1 MALPQEVIGEVFQV
15 IEGGKILGSPAE
27 IIQFPTDNGA
37 HTYNVFKNVF
47 KGDNGTG
54 FNYWVVAFETL
65 IGEVTCAVS
74 AGAAMLTMEVGL
86 VGVAVAPALGL
97 TTGYVL
103 YNLAPNF
110 WDSVANALMEAGE
123 TIGGKVV
130 VFMNENGTLTYSQ
143 TTIEIIKQAFV
154 DSGVFD
160 NADGIDV
167 SKLPSIWELSSPIT
181 AGDFNIDY
189 PYPSSSD
196 INPRAFPMS
205 VGGKSPSS
213 GYQGNLMYT
222 GLKTRGI
229 ALSSLNKYR
238 VTLVKHQDDNVPI
251 MLFASDTD
259 YINTLYLKAD
269 FWTEMQWAGG
279 GAFYTRES
287 QFTYDNKTVYYNAFH
302 TQSSY
307 VDNPQFYYEF
317 SDANVETGSDT
328 MLSKIAWSII
338 YGEEYA
344 NEGLQDGALYPDDD
358 PFPLRYP
365 EWYPYEFPDVD
376 GQQLPA
382 RYPLQ
387 YPEILP
393 ETEPY
398 QDPAQNP
405 EQSPNPVKETNPDAV
420 VDPLTDP
427 DNEPNPFG
435 GKDPEDYPVDPDI
448 PDDPDPIPPDPEPTP
463 DPDPIDP
470 NPEPTPS
477 PIIPVPDLPDTVA
490 SSKLFTVYNPTQAQ
504 IDSLG
509 GYLWDSSIM
518 AAIRDIWQEPLDG
531 IISLIKVHATPVTS
545 GSHNIILG
553 YLDSGVSSAVVG
565 GQFVTVDCG
574 SVTVNEKRKNATD
587 YAPYTSMHLFL
598 PFIGFVE
605 LDPNECM
612 KSTIGVKYKVDV
624 YTGTCLATVSVT
636 RTKDMP
642 NSPILYSFSGNCAQQ
657 VPLTSGNATGMLS
670 ALIGGV
676 TAGLAVASGGGLGVL
691 AGASIAGK
699 SLTHDMFHVNHSGN
713 ISANAGIMGNKK
725 PYLIIG
731 RRQNYDANTYN
742 KFYGFPVNAS
752 VFLGN
757 HTGFIKVKSCL
768 LKTRATDP
776 EHDEIMQLLKD
787 GVIL

>member
-37 HTYNVFKNVF
+37 HTYNVFKNIF
-47 KGDNGTG
+47 QGNNGTG

-65 IGEVTCAVS
+65 IGETTYAVS
-74 AGAAMLTMEVGL
+74 AGAAMLTMEVGV
-86 VGVAVAPALGL
+86 VGAAVAPALGL

-103 YNLAPNF
+103 YNFAPDF
-110 WDSVANALMEAGE
+110 WDSIANALMEAGE

-130 VFMNENGTLTYSQ
+130 VFMNENGTLTYSD
-143 TTIEIIKQAFV
+143 TTIEIFKNAFLE
-154 DSGVFD
+154 SGIFD
-160 NADGIDV
+160 VGNVTAAEDLELQSVKFPIRTL
-167 SKLPSIWELSSPIT
+167 SKIVGMQPQQDPSIKIEFEYWGGGVLVCWQDLAHPSAYHHYQLIASSSPD
-181 AGDFNIDY
+181 AY
-189 PYPSSSD
+189 AYSRRSD
-196 INPRAFPMS
+196 
-205 VGGKSPSS
+205 
-213 GYQGNLMYT
+213 T
-222 GLKTRGI
+222 GLPDGWNATP
-229 ALSSLNKYR
+229 L
-238 VTLVKHQDDNVPI
+238 
-251 MLFASDTD
+251 
-259 YINTLYLKAD
+259 INTYEHL
-269 FWTEMQWAGG
+269 G
-279 GAFYTRES
+279 
-287 QFTYDNKTVYYNAFH
+287 KTVYYTVRSGFYARETYFP
-302 TQSSY
+302 QSITYGPTYTNVSNGEY
-307 VDNPQFYYEF
+307 GKLAWAMVYGDGAGINPY
-317 SDANVETGSDT
+317 
-328 MLSKIAWSII
+328 I
-338 YGEEYA
+338 
-344 NEGLQDGALYPDDD
+344 QDGGSTPNED
-358 PFPLRYP
+358 PFPLYYP

-531 IISLIKVHATPVTS
+531 IISLIKVHATPVVS

-553 YLDSGVSSAVVG
+553 YLDSGVSSAVVSN
-565 GQFVTVDCG
+565 QFVTVDCG